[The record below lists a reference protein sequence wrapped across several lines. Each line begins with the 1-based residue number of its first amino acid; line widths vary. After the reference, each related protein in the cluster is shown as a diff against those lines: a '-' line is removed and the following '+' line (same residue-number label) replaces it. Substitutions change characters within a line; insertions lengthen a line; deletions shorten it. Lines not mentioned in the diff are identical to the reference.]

1 MITARRSM
9 PVALACVLGFV
20 ASLAAVGPTPPAA
33 QARAI
38 ADSRLPTAE
47 RESSTAD
54 SRLPPADTKQL
65 TADSRLPTADTKQ
78 LTADSRLPT
87 ADTVYLFSYFT
98 GNGEDGLHFACS
110 DDGAHWRRVGGG
122 RSYLAPQV
130 GTKLMRDPSI
140 VHGPDGQFHMVWT
153 TGWWDHGFGVAH
165 SRDLRT
171 WSAQANVPVLGD
183 VEGVRNVWAPEIH
196 YDPDA
201 KHYLIVWATTIEGRF
216 PETLEANGDAG
227 NGRPLNHRLYA
238 TTTKDFVSY
247 TPARLFY
254 DGGFNAIDGVV
265 VHDGQRAVLV
275 VKDET
280 KAPTPRKHLK
290 VATASSMSGPFGAAS
305 AAFSP
310 DWVEGPT
317 VLRLGDR
324 WRIFYDE
331 YTRKRYGAMDTQDF
345 RTFTPAPDVTFP
357 EGMRHGT
364 AFAVTRAVADGLE
377 R

>member
-1 MITARRSM
+1 MTAARRCLSLA
-9 PVALACVLGFV
+9 VACVLGLV
-20 ASLAAVGPTPPAA
+20 ASLAARGPAPL
-33 QARAI
+33 I
-38 ADSRLPTAE
+38 ADRRLPSATPWGPAPESRLQAP
-47 RESSTAD
+47 
-54 SRLPPADTKQL
+54 
-65 TADSRLPTADTKQ
+65 
-78 LTADSRLPT
+78 
-87 ADTVYLFSYFT
+87 DTVFLFSYFT
-98 GNGEDGLHFACS
+98 GNGEDGLHFARS

-122 RSYLAPQV
+122 RAYLAPQV

-140 VHGPDGQFHMVWT
+140 VRGPDGQFHMVWT

-171 WSAQANVPVLGD
+171 WSTQAEVRVLD
-183 VEGVRNVWAPEIH
+183 DQPGVRNVWAPEIH

-216 PETLEANGDAG
+216 PETLETGGDTG
-227 NGRPLNHRLYA
+227 NGHPLNHRLYA
-238 TTTKDFVSY
+238 TTTTDFRTY

-265 VHDGQRAVLV
+265 VHDGRRAVLV

-290 VATASSMSGPFGAAS
+290 VATASSMSGPFGATS
-305 AAFSP
+305 AAFTP
-310 DWVEGPT
+310 AWVEGPT

-331 YTRKRYGAMDTQDF
+331 YTRKRYGAMDTSDF
-345 RTFTPAPDVTFP
+345 RTFTPATDVVFP

-364 AFAVTRAVADGLE
+364 AFAVSRTVADGLE

>member
-1 MITARRSM
+1 MSPSRR
-9 PVALACVLGFV
+9 VIALMAGCCLATI
-20 ASLAAVGPTPPAA
+20 ASLVAIGPARDHQGAPAA
-33 QARAI
+33 LQA
-38 ADSRLPTAE
+38 
-47 RESSTAD
+47 TAD
-54 SRLPPADTKQL
+54 GRPTMAD
-65 TADSRLPTADTKQ
+65 D
-78 LTADSRLPT
+78 
-87 ADTVYLFSYFT
+87 VYLFSYFT
-98 GNGEDGLHFACS
+98 GNGEDGLHFARS
-110 DDGAHWRRVGGG
+110 DDGAAWRRVGSG
-122 RSYLAPQV
+122 RSYLAPTV
-130 GTKLMRDPSI
+130 GTRLMRDPSI
-140 VHGPDGQFHMVWT
+140 VRGPDGLYHLVWT

-171 WSAQANVPVLGD
+171 WTTQADVPVLTD
-183 VEGVRNVWAPEIH
+183 IEGVRNVWAPEIH

-201 KHYLIVWATTIEGRF
+201 RHYLIVWATTIEARF
-216 PETLEANGDAG
+216 RETLQATGDSG

-238 TTTKDFVSY
+238 TTTTDFVSY

-265 VHDGQRAVLV
+265 VHDGTRAVLI

-290 VATASSMSGPFGAAS
+290 VATAPTMTGPYGPAS

-331 YTRKRYGAMDTQDF
+331 YTRKRYGAMDTRDF
-345 RTFTPAPDVTFP
+345 VTFTPASGVTFP

-364 AFAVTRAVADGLE
+364 AFAVPRALADALE